1 MKAVNVQL
9 KNGVV
14 AMLVP
19 VAVGSDITGSRQTSE
34 PKSKRA
40 KIDTKT
46 FYSVYLM
53 WQLANKPGGR
63 LNAFACMKAGIGFLP
78 ATIGPSNQVRK
89 KSTNPVNSKNRK

>member
-1 MKAVNVQL
+1 MNKLKVVYVKL

-14 AMLVP
+14 AVLGP

-46 FYSVYLM
+46 FCSVYLM
-53 WQLANKPGGR
+53 WQLANRPGGR
-63 LNAFACMKAGIGFLP
+63 LKDSFLLQ
-78 ATIGPSNQVRK
+78 SDH
-89 KSTNPVNSKNRK
+89 